1 MVERRIYPPIWLLVG
16 LIAIFALNEWYP
28 GVRFTGIA
36 GQAAGGV
43 AILVG
48 LLLLVVANGLFT
60 RAGTDVIPFR
70 NVSTL
75 VTHGVYRY
83 SRNPMYLGMVLV
95 LAGCAVTVGALT
107 ALAVPVLFVLII
119 DRRFIRA
126 EEQMLSELFPE
137 EYAAYCARVRRW
149 V

>member
-1 MVERRIYPPIWLLVG
+1 MVKRRIYPPIWLLFG
-16 LIAIFALNEWYP
+16 LIAVFALNEWYP
-28 GVRFTGIA
+28 GLRFTGLA
-36 GQAAGGV
+36 GQIIGGA

-48 LLLLVVANGLFT
+48 LLLLVIANGLFT

-95 LAGCAVTVGALT
+95 LAGCAVTVGAVT
-107 ALAVPVLFVLII
+107 ALAVPVLFALII

-126 EEQMLSELFPE
+126 EEQMLRELFPE

>member
-1 MVERRIYPPIWLLVG
+1 MVKRRIYPPIWLLFG
-16 LIAIFALNEWYP
+16 LIAVFALNEWYP
-28 GVRFTGIA
+28 GLRFTGLA
-36 GQAAGGV
+36 GQIIGGA

-48 LLLLVVANGLFT
+48 LLLLVIANGLFT

-75 VTHGVYRY
+75 VTHGVYHY

-95 LAGCAVTVGALT
+95 LAGCAVTVGAVT
-107 ALAVPVLFVLII
+107 ALAVPVLFALII

-126 EEQMLSELFPE
+126 EEQMLRELFPE

>member
-1 MVERRIYPPIWLLVG
+1 MVQRVIYPPIWLLFG
-16 LIAIFALNEWYP
+16 LIAVFMLNQWYP
-28 GVRFTGIA
+28 GLRFTGVA
-36 GQAAGGV
+36 GQVVGG
-43 AILVG
+43 AIILAG

-60 RAGTDVIPFR
+60 RAGTGVIPFR

-95 LAGCAVTVGALT
+95 LAGCAVTVGAAT
-107 ALAVPVLFVLII
+107 ALVVPVLFVLII

-126 EEQMLSELFPE
+126 EEQMLHELFPE

>member
-1 MVERRIYPPIWLLVG
+1 MIQRTIFPPIWLLFG
-16 LIAIFALNEWYP
+16 LIAVFMLNEWYP
-28 GVRFTGIA
+28 GIRFTGVA
-36 GQAAGGV
+36 GRVIGGA
-43 AILVG
+43 AILAG

-95 LAGCAVTVGALT
+95 LAGCAVTVGAAT
-107 ALAVPVLFVLII
+107 ALAVPVLFAVII
-119 DRRFIRA
+119 ERRFIRA
-126 EEQMLSELFPE
+126 EEQMLRELFPG

-149 V
+149 L

>member
-1 MVERRIYPPIWLLVG
+1 MVERRIYPPIWLLIG
-16 LIAIFALNEWYP
+16 LIAVFALNEWYP
-28 GVRFTGIA
+28 GVRFTGLA
-36 GQAAGGV
+36 GQVAGGA

-95 LAGCAVTVGALT
+95 LAGCAVTVGAAT
-107 ALAVPVLFVLII
+107 ALAVPVLFALII

-126 EEQMLSELFPE
+126 EEQLLRGLFPE

-149 V
+149 I